1 MKKLNLI
8 VLAVLLAGCS
18 STPKTATEENLG
30 VPPAPAV
37 VSAEEIN
44 KLIIQDKEQKAQQAQ
59 KQEKAASTEKANNK
73 ECKINGKK
81 CWDVLKL
88 FTLTAKETEEQR
100 AAKLKK
106 MGLTVEYSTMFRD
119 GGSMMYQ
126 LSDGTNIHVTN
137 SIWDRS
143 GDIKVKTANGVFMYD
158 AQGKQKPTI

>member
-1 MKKLNLI
+1 MRKLELI
-8 VLAVLLAGCS
+8 LLAVLLAGCS
-18 STPKTATEENLG
+18 STPKTTTEENLG
-30 VPPAPAV
+30 VPPAPV
-37 VSAEEIN
+37 ISAEEMAELFGP
-44 KLIIQDKEQKAQQAQ
+44 KQEPKQKEQNT
-59 KQEKAASTEKANNK
+59 STEKSNSK
-73 ECKINGKK
+73 ECKINGQK
-81 CWDVLKL
+81 CWNVLKL

-143 GDIKVKTANGVFMYD
+143 GDIKVKTADGTFMYD
-158 AQGKQKPTI
+158 AQGNKK